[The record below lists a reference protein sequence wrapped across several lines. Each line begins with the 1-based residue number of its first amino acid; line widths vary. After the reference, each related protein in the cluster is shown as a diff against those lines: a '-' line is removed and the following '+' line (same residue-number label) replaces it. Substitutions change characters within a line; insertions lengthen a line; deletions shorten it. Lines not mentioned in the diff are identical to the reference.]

1 MYMDIYTHAYAYDSV
16 DHAADNPN
24 GHDQR
29 KEQHTQMHAKGEKR
43 KETHRTRKVNSNMQ
57 ARESNANYRYTLYYS
72 ELSAIPE
79 QQSRNKMHSNTR
91 RETIRTSR

>member
-1 MYMDIYTHAYAYDSV
+1 MYMDIHEHAYADNFV
-16 DHAADNPN
+16 DHAADNHN

-29 KEQHTQMHAKGEKR
+29 KEQHTQMHAKGVKR
-43 KETHRTRKVNSNMQ
+43 KKTHRTRKVNSNMQ

-79 QQSRNKMHSNTR
+79 QQSRNNMHSDTR